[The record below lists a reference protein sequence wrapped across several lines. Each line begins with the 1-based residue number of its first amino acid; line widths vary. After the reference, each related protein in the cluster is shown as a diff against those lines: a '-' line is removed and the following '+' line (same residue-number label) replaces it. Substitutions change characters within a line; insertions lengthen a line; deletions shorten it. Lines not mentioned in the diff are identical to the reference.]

1 MHFPQSIG
9 DYTGKKRVPLVPTV
23 ATVFFRKAKTKAA
36 LFEELCE
43 PDVGRKKAFLIAAGE
58 PYEGHA
64 CGIGGTSAG
73 KLIGIIFALMPAVPV
88 TENGTVMPKC

>member
-9 DYTGKKRVPLVPTV
+9 DYTGNKRVPLDPTV

-36 LFEELCE
+36 LFQEPCE
-43 PDVGRKKAFLIAAGE
+43 PHVGRKKAFLSAAGE

-64 CGIGGTSAG
+64 CGIGSSSAR
-73 KLIGIIFALMPAVPV
+73 KLIWIIFALMRAVPV
-88 TENGTVMPKC
+88 TENGTMMPPL